1 MQNMRIFKH
10 PILGDFKEHKKV
22 SIFIDGEKIEAFEG
36 EPIAAALIASGKKVF
51 HRTIK
56 RNEPR
61 GYYCAIGVC
70 SDCIMVVDGQ
80 PNIRTCVT
88 PVEDGM
94 RVETLIGKGKWED
107 IE

>member
-1 MQNMRIFKH
+1 MNDNRIYKH
-10 PILGDFKEHKKV
+10 FILGDLKEPKKV
-22 SIFIDGEKIEAFEG
+22 NIFVDGEKIEAYQG

-70 SDCIMVVDGQ
+70 SDCFMVVNGK
-80 PNIRTCVT
+80 PNIRTCIT
-88 PVEDGM
+88 PVENGM
-94 RVETLIGKGKWED
+94 VVETQIGKGVWKELG
-107 IE
+107 